1 MFARAIVNRKWM
13 VAAGVAAIL
22 ALVIGA
28 AVGRSIIPSDAKKR
42 TVTTPKP
49 VRFSDP
55 VVGLSLSYPAG
66 WSRLGSKDPQVRLV
80 AAQSPTTSMSLRVSP
95 SKLAD
100 VTPRTLPVV
109 RQFTDE
115 LVAADPRAKVLTPAE
130 PVVLGGLP
138 GYRYSYTYT
147 TSGGTSGAHIH
158 YFLFKHRRLVQLVFQ
173 SLPATDLSKDEP
185 VFDRIASTLKS
196 TTR

>member
-42 TVTTPKP
+42 TVTTPAP
-49 VRFSDP
+49 VRFADR

-66 WSRLGSKDPQVRLV
+66 WTRLASKDPQVRLV
-80 AAQSPTTSMSLRVSP
+80 AAASPTTSLSLRVSP

-100 VTPRTLPVV
+100 VTTRTLPIV
-109 RQFTDE
+109 RQFTDD
-115 LVAADPRAKVLTPAE
+115 LVAADTRAKVVAPAQ

-147 TSGGTSGAHIH
+147 TTGGTPGAHIH

-173 SLPATDLSKDEP
+173 SLPADDLSKDEP
-185 VFDRIASTLKS
+185 TFNRIASTLRS
-196 TTR
+196 TKR